1 MNTTFYKSASTFIKN
16 LYPRKE
22 FISLHEPSFT
32 SIDKKYIN
40 EAIDSTFVSS
50 AGEFINTFE
59 SEISGYTNSS
69 SAVAVVN
76 GTAALH
82 LALVMAGVV
91 KSDIV
96 ITQSLTFVA
105 TVNAIKYQD
114 ATPLF
119 IDVSKERMSLCPEQ
133 LNSFLEANAF
143 IDDKEVCRIKSSKK
157 AIKALIVVHTFGHP
171 ADIIKISDLCKA
183 WHIVLIEDAA
193 ESLGSFFK
201 GQHTG
206 TFGDYGA
213 LSFNGNKIITTGG
226 GGMLLCKDAIN
237 GDRAKHLSTTAKTR
251 ALDFYHDAIG
261 YNYRMPNINA
271 ALGCA
276 QIGYM
281 NNYLKSKREIATLY
295 EDFFENSSYDFFKE
309 PKNSSSNFWLN
320 TILAPNKEERD
331 SFIKYTNDL
340 GIMTRPSWYLMHKL
354 PIFKENISSSLKNTE
369 WLSDR
374 IINLPS
380 SPITEKV

>member
-143 IDDKEVCRIKSSKK
+143 IDDKKVCRIKSSKK

-226 GGMLLCKDAIN
+226 GGMLLCKNAIN

-281 NNYLKSKREIATLY
+281 NDYLKSKREIATLY